1 MPIKVMPHTEEILHT
16 RPDGLNVVLMVG
28 QSGLAPEDDPSRT
41 VGLFVGVQCVLHAE
55 YVHGELVEAFVEA
68 VKELAGGSHILE
80 RIGGAVFDD
89 EPEADEGDDPNG

>member
-1 MPIKVMPHTEEILHT
+1 MPIKVMRHSEEVLFT

-55 YVHGELVEAFVEA
+55 YVHGELVEQFVQA
-68 VKELAGGSHILE
+68 VKSLAGDSHILE
-80 RIGGAVFDD
+80 RIGGAVFSDLED
-89 EPEADEGDDPNG
+89 EETKP

>member
-1 MPIKVMPHTEEILHT
+1 MPIKVMPHSEEILHT

-55 YVHGELVEAFVEA
+55 YVHGELVEHFVEL
-68 VKELAGGSHILE
+68 VKSLAGDSHILG
-80 RIGGAVFDD
+80 RIGGAFF
-89 EPEADEGDDPNG
+89 EGDPGDG